1 MAKSVVI
8 QAYIPTGSIVGP
20 FNLLSDADGYVTP
33 FDTDVTKDE
42 LLSGYTATNV
52 PDEATIVRIISTG
65 ICGNYVNSLIAPANV
80 CVGEVTLG
88 AQLWT
93 PCNLNVD
100 TYSDKTDILYAGS
113 DQAWEAAF
121 EAGIGAWCY
130 ANDDAGNEA
139 LYGKLYNQ
147 YAVMGI
153 HNEAS
158 KTDIS
163 QRKSLAPAG
172 YHVPTFAEWT
182 TLINWVNQQY
192 SPVNSVSTGDKMK
205 ATTGWPSGGNGTNV
219 TGFTAM
225 PGGSR
230 YAFGTWD
237 QVGSETK
244 FWSST
249 LRLSNNNNVVIIG
262 TGDAVTYDS
271 DSEGQG
277 YSVRLIKN
285 V

>member
-20 FNLLSDADGYVTP
+20 FNLLSDADDYDTP
-33 FDTDVTKDE
+33 FDTDVTVTE

-52 PDEATIVRIISTG
+52 PDDATIVRIISTG

-113 DQAWEAAF
+113 DAQWEQAAAD
-121 EAGIGAWCY
+121 GIGAWCY
-130 ANDDAGNEA
+130 ANDDASNEA

-147 YAVMGI
+147 YAVQGI

-172 YHVPTFAEWT
+172 YHIPTIAEWQ
-182 TLINWVNQQY
+182 TLKNWVDAQY
-192 SPVNSVSTGDKMK
+192 APVNTTNTGDKMK
-205 ATTGWPSGGNGTNV
+205 ATTGWLNGSNGTNV
-219 TGFTAM
+219 TGFTAR

-230 YAFGTWD
+230 YSFATFRL
-237 QVGSETK
+237 VGSETK

-249 LRLSNNNNVVIIG
+249 VGANNAAVID
-262 TGDAVTYDS
+262 TGDSLTYD
-271 DSEGQG
+271 DMNGG
-277 YSVRLIKN
+277 DGCSVRLIKN